1 MVNFDYDCSGW
12 ATKANTKCYDGLT
25 IAEDAF
31 KDCSG
36 KTVPLVYNHDHSS
49 LDNVIGHALLENRK
63 GGVYAYAKFN
73 DTPTGQTARKCVEN
87 GDLNAFSIWAN
98 GLQKAG
104 QVVKHGVIRE
114 LSLVLAGCNPGA
126 LIQEVVKHSADD
138 LDDEGCEAFIF
149 NDPGS
154 LSLEHGMDP
163 EGNPLEEAVLAHSD
177 DKKEDGKMAEKTN
190 GKTLEEVYNSMTD
203 EQKECCH
210 ALVGL
215 ALEEQDGDGG
225 EDDEEDETEMKHN
238 VFDKDAGKQ
247 TVLKHSIDDINS
259 IIKGAKT
266 SGTLKAAFENAGV
279 EQGEIDELSH
289 GIDNIDWLFP
299 EDHLLDTTPRII
311 DKPDD
316 WVSVVMGGVKHIPFS
331 RFKSMFADLTEE
343 DARAK
348 GYMKGNF
355 KKEEVFGLLRRS
367 TGPTTVYKK
376 QKLDRDDVIDI
387 NSFDVVAWLRNEMRY
402 KLNRELALA
411 YILGDGR
418 QAASEDKIDENCIR
432 PIFNDADL
440 FTIKVQVATTGLTKV
455 EDKYKAFIKQVIR
468 SRKEYRGSGTPTMF
482 TTEDALTEMLLL
494 EDGMGRPLY
503 ADEAA
508 LARKLR
514 VSKIVTVPEMEGR
527 KGAKGGDLAAVIVN
541 LADYTVGADK
551 GGAVSMFDDFDID
564 YNAMKYL
571 IETRCSGAL
580 TTPYSAMAIEWA
592 A

>member
-31 KDCSG
+31 KGCSG
-36 KTVPLVYNHDHSS
+36 QTVPMVYNHDHSS

-73 DTPTGQTARKCVEN
+73 DTPTGQTAKKCVEN

-98 GLQKAG
+98 GLQKSG

-126 LIQEVVKHSADD
+126 LIQEVVKHSADNM
-138 LDDEGCEAFIF
+138 DDEGCEAFIF

-177 DKKEDGKMAEKTN
+177 DNKEDGKMAEETN
-190 GKTLEEVYNSMTD
+190 GKTLKEVYNSMTD

-225 EDDEEDETEMKHN
+225 EDEEDESDMKHN

-266 SGTLKAAFENAGV
+266 SGTLKAAFDNAGV

-299 EDHLLDTTPRII
+299 EDHLLDTTPRMN
-311 DKPDD
+311 DPMTATWFREDENTNKAGPRSGKSTASAVTSEVLYYDM
-316 WVSVVMGGVKHIPFS
+316 VELGIPFECEKWHLNRLLTLIRVCNEKHKPPKKVS
-331 RFKSMFADLTEE
+331 KSEQA
-343 DARAK
+343 ARRKALNAK
-348 GYMKGNF
+348 R
-355 KKEEVFGLLRRS
+355 KKE
-367 TGPTTVYKK
+367 
-376 QKLDRDDVIDI
+376 
-387 NSFDVVAWLRNEMRY
+387 
-402 KLNRELALA
+402 
-411 YILGDGR
+411 LG
-418 QAASEDKIDENCIR
+418 
-432 PIFNDADL
+432 
-440 FTIKVQVATTGLTKV
+440 T
-455 EDKYKAFIKQVIR
+455 
-468 SRKEYRGSGTPTMF
+468 RG
-482 TTEDALTEMLLL
+482 
-494 EDGMGRPLY
+494 
-503 ADEAA
+503 
-508 LARKLR
+508 
-514 VSKIVTVPEMEGR
+514 
-527 KGAKGGDLAAVIVN
+527 
-541 LADYTVGADK
+541 
-551 GGAVSMFDDFDID
+551 
-564 YNAMKYL
+564 
-571 IETRCSGAL
+571 
-580 TTPYSAMAIEWA
+580 
-592 A
+592 